1 MCIFLSLQGSENL
14 EGYSVNV
21 TQKWKPPLK
30 CKPKRLYATTSEYD
44 LYSSSSSSSSS
55 FGSFGILHDDA
66 ADGGTGDDDDD
77 DVVGSD
83 DNQNVREKYSG
94 NVVNVNADD
103 FSTSKNLI
111 EGAVSGKVSRSSAT
125 ESLGLSSAS
134 NLLAKQTSTKAI
146 AIITTYSLFY
156 CILLNILNISR

>member
-1 MCIFLSLQGSENL
+1 M
-14 EGYSVNV
+14 
-21 TQKWKPPLK
+21 
-30 CKPKRLYATTSEYD
+30 YATTSEYD

-66 ADGGTGDDDDD
+66 ADDDDDD
-77 DVVGSD
+77 GDAAPASDD
-83 DNQNVREKYSG
+83 DNQNIRGKYSG
-94 NVVNVNADD
+94 NVVNVSADD

-134 NLLAKQTSTKAI
+134 NLLVEQTSTKAI
-146 AIITTYSLFY
+146 AIITAYSLFY
-156 CILLNILNISR
+156 CILLNSR